1 MARILSEASVRIV
14 ADTRDGEREAA
25 AAGETFGR
33 EFAAGAD
40 RTGAQGNL
48 PATLAKQVSDASQQ
62 IVAARRE
69 ETAATAAVEAA
80 QTRLSRA
87 HNVEAD
93 ATGRVRVAETAL
105 DEVRQR
111 GNASATQLASAEE
124 RVATS
129 HRNLEQASRSVASA
143 EESVSSSTE
152 RLRTAHVATVDATER
167 HSSALRDLGNITEEA
182 GGKIRGLGND
192 SDRGVSALDRLRGAG
207 SSVTEVFR
215 GGLVGNLAPFI
226 LPAISSI
233 GALAGALALIPALVT
248 AAGSAFAALKIGT
261 SGITDAFKAFS
272 TQSEAAGTSVA
283 KTAAQS
289 LASADSIINA
299 QKSVA
304 DAIANVADTQRSSA
318 SAIVAAQEAVQS
330 AIQGVADA
338 QRNAANSIISAQ
350 EAATS
355 AIQAEANAETT
366 AAANNVAALQTQQRA
381 EESLTQAQQSALRAQ
396 QNLTDARQSAARSI
410 EDLQNRVIDDS
421 LAQRHAID
429 QVAAANAALA
439 GLPANATA
447 SQREQAQLA
456 ADEARQ
462 HLAEISLAYQ
472 RSQAD
477 AAAASAAGVE
487 GSKQVVS
494 AQDQV
499 IASQR
504 AVRDAQTAAG
514 DAAARVVSTQIAGQQ
529 AVAAATQR
537 VADTQRALVNA
548 QISGAEAVATAQNR
562 VRDSQQSLVDAQVNG
577 AARIAKAQ
585 EGVVTAQR
593 ALQLAVAQSA
603 AQADTAGGSVNKFND
618 AMEKLAPN
626 AQDFVRQVVALNPA
640 WTALKLDVQQKLFA
654 GLGDEVRKLGAAD
667 LPVLR
672 TGLGL
677 MATAL
682 NGLVRQFVDFAT
694 SRSAIA
700 DYTTIFANSAKAVDI
715 LKGAIQPLLRIFTD
729 LAVVG
734 SSFLP
739 QLAQSFVNA
748 TQRVADFVSHAR
760 ETGQLHTFIQTGIDA
775 FRVLWGIVKDVVAIF
790 VDLAAKPAFGPTF
803 LDDIKFITGAIRWF
817 IENVPGGTT
826 VIEAFIVAWRL
837 SPVISAIGALVTAM
851 GGVTVAGLGMVAA
864 TGGIILVIAAL
875 GFAIYELVT
884 HWDQVTAAMSAFMNY
899 ATSTFTAGLSQI
911 GSGIAS
917 FASYSYTT
925 FVSGLNQM
933 GSGIASF
940 FNYAGSTFFTGL
952 QQIGSGIASFA
963 TYAAQTFWN
972 GLQQMGTAAVNGISY
987 VVVTVASLIPR
998 ISSALGNVGSLLWNS
1013 GASLVSGFWDGIISR
1028 WDQLVQW
1035 IRDSL
1040 QGIRNLFPFSPA
1052 KEGPFSGRG
1061 YVSYSGAALTKD
1073 FADSILKGIPGV
1085 VAAARALAQS
1095 TLDAGRVDLAATLP
1109 TGGIAS
1115 ATGIQGLLASSQQ
1128 TIDTTGLTTR
1138 QAAPLSVVQNIY
1150 NPSMTDATDS
1160 SNRELRRFAALGGF
1174 TR

>member
-1 MARILSEASVRIV
+1 MILSEASVRII

-25 AAGETFGR
+25 AAGEEFGR
-33 EFAAGAD
+33 AFAAGAD
-40 RTGAQGNL
+40 RTGGQSNL
-48 PATLAKQVSDASQQ
+48 PATLARQVSDASQQ

-69 ETAATAAVEAA
+69 ETAATTAVESAT
-80 QTRLSRA
+80 TRLSQA
-87 HNVEAD
+87 HAAEVE
-93 ATGRVRVAETAL
+93 ATGRVRDAETAL
-105 DEVRQR
+105 NEVRSR
-111 GNASATQLASAEE
+111 GNASATELAAAED
-124 RVATS
+124 RVVTA
-129 HRNLEQASRSVASA
+129 HRDLEQASRSVTSA
-143 EESVSSSTE
+143 QESVSSSTE
-152 RLRTAHVATVDATER
+152 RLRQAHVATVDATER
-167 HSSALRDLGNITEEA
+167 HSSALRDLGNVTEEA
-182 GGKIRGLGND
+182 GGKIRGLGDD

-261 SGITDAFKAFS
+261 SGIADTFKAFS
-272 TQSEAAGTSVA
+272 TQSDAAGTSVA

-299 QKSVA
+299 QKGVA
-304 DAIANVADTQRSSA
+304 DAIQNVADAQRSA
-318 SAIVAAQEAVQS
+318 TSAITAAQQAVQA
-330 AIQGVADA
+330 AIQGEADA
-338 QRNAANSIISAQ
+338 QRNAANSIITATEAVASAK
-350 EAATS
+350 
-355 AIQAEANAETT
+355 QAEASAETT
-366 AAANNVAALQTQQRA
+366 AAANNMQALQTQQRA

-410 EDLQNRVIDDS
+410 EDLQNRVIDDA

-429 QVAAANAALA
+429 QLASANAAFA
-439 GLPANATA
+439 ALPANATD

-456 ADEARQ
+456 VDDAKQR
-462 HLAEISLAYQ
+462 LAEISLSYQ

-477 AAAASAAGVE
+477 AAAAAAAGVE

-499 IASQR
+499 IASQK
-504 AVRDAQTAAG
+504 AVRDAQTAVG
-514 DAAARVVSTQIAGQQ
+514 DAAAKVVSTQIAGQQ

-548 QISGAEAVATAQNR
+548 QISGAESVTAAQNK
-562 VRDSQQSLVDAQVNG
+562 VRDSQQALVDAQVNG

-603 AQADTAGGSVNKFND
+603 AQAETAGGSVNKFNE
-618 AMEKLAPN
+618 ALAKLAPS
-626 AQDFVRQVVALNPA
+626 AQDFVRQVIALNPA
-640 WTALKLDVQQKLFA
+640 WTALKLDVQQRLFA
-654 GLGDEVRKLGAAD
+654 GLGDQIRLIGATD

-682 NGLVRQFVDFAT
+682 NGLITQVAQFVT
-694 SRSAIA
+694 SRAAVA
-700 DYTTIFANSAKAVDI
+700 DYTTIFANSAKAVDT

-739 QLAQSFVNA
+739 GLAQSFANA
-748 TQRVADFVSHAR
+748 AQRAADFVSHAR
-760 ETGQLHTFIQTGIDA
+760 ETGQLHTFIQAGIDA
-775 FRVLWGIVKDVVAIF
+775 FKELISITKDVAVIFADVA
-790 VDLAAKPAFGPTF
+790 AHPPFGPSL
-803 LDDIKFITGAIRWF
+803 LDLLKDITTAIRWF
-817 IENVPGGTT
+817 IENVPFATT
-826 VIEAFIVAWRL
+826 IIEAFIIAWRVA
-837 SPVISAIGALVTAM
+837 PVVSAIATLVTAM
-851 GGVTVAGLGMVAA
+851 GGITVAGLGMVAA
-864 TGGIILVIAAL
+864 TGGIILVLAAL
-875 GFAIYELVT
+875 GIAIYEVVA
-884 HWDQVTAAMSAFMNY
+884 HWDQITAAMGAFINY
-899 ATSTFTAGLSQI
+899 ATSTFSSGLSQI

-925 FVSGLNQM
+925 FLSGLSQM
-933 GSGIASF
+933 GSAAS
-940 FNYAGSTFFTGL
+940 NSLSY
-952 QQIGSGIASFA
+952 IGSVFSSGFSYLGSVVSSSLSYMGSVFSSGFS
-963 TYAAQTFWN
+963 Y
-972 GLQQMGTAAVNGISY
+972 LGTAALNGINY
-987 VVVTVASLIPR
+987 VISIVGGLPGR
-998 ISSALGNVGSLLWNS
+998 ILSALGNVGSLLWS
-1013 GASLVSGFWDGIISR
+1013 AGASLVSGFWDGIIAR

-1035 IRDSL
+1035 IRDGL

-1061 YVSYSGAALTKD
+1061 YVSYSGEALTSD
-1073 FADSILKGIPGV
+1073 FAESIRKGIPAV
-1085 VAAARALAQS
+1085 VAAARQLAQS
-1095 TLDAGRVDLAATLP
+1095 TLDAGQVDLAGALP
-1109 TGGIAS
+1109 SGGIAGT
-1115 ATGIQGLLASSQQ
+1115 TGIHGLLASVQQ
-1128 TIDTTGLTTR
+1128 TIDTAGLTAR
-1138 QAAPLSVVQNIY
+1138 QAAPVSVVQNIY
-1150 NPSMTDATDS
+1150 NPSMQDATDS